1 MATLYGNQLQPC
13 TRTQKGRYLW
23 TWHDVFA
30 HTNPECAAFGERHR
44 AELTASQPAI
54 GLDPRESRPPPFDPY
69 IARSALSASAVLSL
83 PWILLCAYLR
93 PSASPRQIHGLTLRG
108 AGTITCTNR
117 RKGCPKIEAR

>member
-23 TWHDVFA
+23 TWHEVFA

-44 AELTASQPAI
+44 AEPTASQPAI

-69 IARSALSASAVLSL
+69 IARSALSASSVLSL

-93 PSASPRQIHGLTLRG
+93 PSASPRQIHGLTLSAVSYTHLR
-108 AGTITCTNR
+108 AHETR
-117 RKGCPKIEAR
+117 